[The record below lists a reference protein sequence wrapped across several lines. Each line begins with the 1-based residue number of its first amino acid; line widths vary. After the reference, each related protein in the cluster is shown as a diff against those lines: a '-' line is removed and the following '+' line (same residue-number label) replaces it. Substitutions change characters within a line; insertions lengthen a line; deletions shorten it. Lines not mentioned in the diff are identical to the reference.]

1 MKTVLFSLVAV
12 SLLATTLISCQSN
25 QKGTAEGGDD
35 TTTTTKAT
43 SASTTTKPSGP
54 SIAATGSPIL
64 DVSPAIKVKAPQFS
78 NEDVNAGFA
87 KFEPLKEEYSKAI
100 ASNDA
105 AKIKEVTAKYNAWV
119 LEASKWGS
127 KLPSSENQIYIDHY
141 TTLTTQW
148 DKLSLKV
155 KK

>member
-1 MKTVLFSLVAV
+1 MKKILFSLVAM

-25 QKGTAEGGDD
+25 QKGTEEGS
-35 TTTTTKAT
+35 AT
-43 SASTTTKPSGP
+43 STTGDTVKEASS
-54 SIAATGSPIL
+54 SIAKTGSPIL
-64 DVSPAIKVKAPQFS
+64 DVSPNVKVETPQFS
-78 NEDVNAGFA
+78 SEDVNAGFA
-87 KFEPLKEEYSKAI
+87 KFEPIKQEYISAI

-119 LEASKWGS
+119 VEAAAWGG

-141 TTLTTQW
+141 TKLTTQW
-148 DKLSLKV
+148 DKLSLKL